1 MMMDPKPSSPAFAQ
15 LNNTQLEAL
24 LHKPDL
30 SADEKEQVRKE
41 LTRRLRDDLL
51 KTAQNVTDS
60 KRRQDRH
67 GRVWKTSRLVVILV
81 VIVICAISASCLYVL
96 APSDWLPRLTQF
108 IQPLL
113 TLLSG

>member
-1 MMMDPKPSSPAFAQ
+1 VDPKPSSPPFAEY
-15 LNNTQLEAL
+15 NNGQLEAL
-24 LHKPDL
+24 LHQPDL
-30 SADEKEQVRKE
+30 SPAEKEQARKE

-60 KRRQDRH
+60 RRRQVRR
-67 GRVWKTSRLVVILV
+67 GRAWKTSRLFLILV
-81 VIVICAISASCLYVL
+81 VILICVFLALCLYIF
-96 APSDWLPRLTQF
+96 APPDWLPRLEQF

>member
-1 MMMDPKPSSPAFAQ
+1 MDPKPSSPLFAEY
-15 LNNTQLEAL
+15 NNTQLEAL

-30 SADEKEQVRKE
+30 SPTEKEQARKE

-60 KRRQDRH
+60 RRRQERR
-67 GRVWKTSRLVVILV
+67 GRLRKTSRLVLILIVILFCV
-81 VIVICAISASCLYVL
+81 SSALCLYVL
-96 APSDWLPRLTQF
+96 APPEWLSRLTQF

-113 TLLSG
+113 NLLSP

>member
-1 MMMDPKPSSPAFAQ
+1 MDSKTSSPPFAEY
-15 LNNTQLEAL
+15 NNAQLEAL

-30 SADEKEQVRKE
+30 SPTEKEQARKE

-51 KTAQNVTDS
+51 RTAQNVTDS
-60 KRRQDRH
+60 KRRQKRV
-67 GRVWKTSRLVVILV
+67 GRVWKTSRLMLILV
-81 VIVICAISASCLYVL
+81 VIVLCASSALCLYVL
-96 APSDWLPRLTQF
+96 APPDWLPRLTQF

>member
-1 MMMDPKPSSPAFAQ
+1 MDPKPSSPPFAEY
-15 LNNTQLEAL
+15 NNAQLEAL

-30 SADEKEQVRKE
+30 SPAEKEQARKE

-60 KRRQDRH
+60 NRRQKRR
-67 GRVWKTSRLVVILV
+67 GRVRKSSRLILILV
-81 VIVICAISASCLYVL
+81 VIVLCAISALCLYIL
-96 APSDWLPRLTQF
+96 ARPDWLPRLNQF

>member
-1 MMMDPKPSSPAFAQ
+1 MDPKPSSPPFAEY
-15 LNNTQLEAL
+15 NNVQLEAL

-30 SADEKEQVRKE
+30 SPVEKEQARKE

-60 KRRQDRH
+60 KRRQKRR
-67 GRVWKTSRLVVILV
+67 GRVWKTSRLVLILV
-81 VIVICAISASCLYVL
+81 VIMLCASSALCLYVL
-96 APSDWLPRLTQF
+96 APPEWLSRLTEF

-113 TLLSG
+113 TLLPG